1 MLRSTRP
8 VRWQKFHDIY
18 FGVELE
24 RNEREQKPLE
34 HPLHSNPHIL
44 IQRSREKPNK
54 RFRKLCST
62 HLNFKGKKFSSYF
75 PCKTL
80 KMLIIISFWRGK
92 AFWSGIVT
100 PFGVLK
106 ILFKAQKECDDDDE
120 IRKVNLANW
129 EGSLNFSHWM
139 H

>member
-62 HLNFKGKKFSSYF
+62 HLNFKGKKFQVTFHVKLSKCLSSSRF
-75 PCKTL
+75 EEEK
-80 KMLIIISFWRGK
+80 
-92 AFWSGIVT
+92 
-100 PFGVLK
+100 
-106 ILFKAQKECDDDDE
+106 LFEVELLPRLVFSRFYSK
-120 IRKVNLANW
+120 RKKNAMMMMK
-129 EGSLNFSHWM
+129 FAK
-139 H
+139 